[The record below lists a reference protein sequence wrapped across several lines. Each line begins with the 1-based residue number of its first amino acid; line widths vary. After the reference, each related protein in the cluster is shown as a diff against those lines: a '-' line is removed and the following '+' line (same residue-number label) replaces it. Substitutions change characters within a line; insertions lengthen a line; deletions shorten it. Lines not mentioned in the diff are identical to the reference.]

1 MNFLE
6 LIWHDHIRYFAI
18 SNVESSD
25 DLKKYVEILPNHITI
40 VPKIESP
47 AAVDNIQDIVNALPS
62 EKFLMLDHDDLFSS
76 FIFKNKNINQLIYF
90 LILLIISQ
98 NLSNYDFPIP
108 KDAVYRINLAW
119 VNSLDDFSKLLSAHS
134 DHKIFIDLPIGRTKP
149 PHNSYTFEELIPIL
163 QKNTNVKYLAI
174 SNVNSSDDLKIFIDL
189 VPKHVELVPKIESPE
204 GVANIE
210 NIVNSMNYSEKV
222 IMLDHDD
229 LFSALIKK
237 GESPLKFKEYI
248 NLLQNFCF
256 ENNVTLLRTIGVV
269 FSDMEKRE
277 TQYMN

>member
-1 MNFLE
+1 M
-6 LIWHDHIRYFAI
+6 
-18 SNVESSD
+18 
-25 DLKKYVEILPNHITI
+25 
-40 VPKIESP
+40 
-47 AAVDNIQDIVNALPS
+47 
-62 EKFLMLDHDDLFSS
+62 
-76 FIFKNKNINQLIYF
+76 
-90 LILLIISQ
+90 LIISQ

-119 VNSLDDFSKLLSAHS
+119 VNSLDDFSKLLSKHS

-149 PHNSYTFEELIPIL
+149 PHNSYTFEELVPIL
-163 QKNTNVKYLAI
+163 EKNTNVKYLAI

-210 NIVNSMNYSEKV
+210 NIINSMNYSEKV

-229 LFSALIKK
+229 LFSALTKK

-248 NLLQNFCF
+248 NSLQNFCF
-256 ENNVTLLRTIGVV
+256 ENNVTLLRTVGVI

-277 TQYMN
+277 TQYMK

>member
-1 MNFLE
+1 M
-6 LIWHDHIRYFAI
+6 
-18 SNVESSD
+18 
-25 DLKKYVEILPNHITI
+25 
-40 VPKIESP
+40 
-47 AAVDNIQDIVNALPS
+47 
-62 EKFLMLDHDDLFSS
+62 
-76 FIFKNKNINQLIYF
+76 
-90 LILLIISQ
+90 LIISQ

-119 VNSLDDFSKLLSAHS
+119 INTLDDFSKLLSIHS

-163 QKNTNVKYLAI
+163 QKNSNVKYLAI
-174 SNVNSSDDLKIFIDL
+174 SNVNSSDDLKIFSDL
-189 VPKHVELVPKIESPE
+189 IPKHVELVPKIESPE

-248 NLLQNFCF
+248 KKLVILC
-256 ENNVTLLRTIGVV
+256 EKNNVKLLRTIGVV
-269 FSDMEKRE
+269 FSDSEKRIS
-277 TQYMN
+277 QYIK